1 MVDGGRGAKA
11 DADGAAEE
19 ESARVV
25 LRSGTP
31 HDEAAGVDEAAAPSS
46 ASGACGAERE
56 TASAEADE
64 EPMDAAP
71 VARQ

>member
-1 MVDGGRGAKA
+1 MVDGGRGATA
-11 DADGAAEE
+11 DTDEAAEE
-19 ESARVV
+19 EGAHVAF
-25 LRSGTP
+25 RSGAP
-31 HDEAAGVDEAAAPSS
+31 HDEAAGVDGAAAPSS